1 MSSLSRTVSRRRR
14 TLTLSALGGAALLA
28 LTGCSAELNQQVRNG
43 FMPVG
48 DSAPTDNAQAI
59 LDLWVGSWIAAM
71 LVGLVTWGLM
81 LWCMIA
87 YRRRKNEVGYPRQV
101 AYHLPLEI
109 FYTFVP
115 IALVVT
121 LFVFSERTLADITPR
136 HDNPDTT
143 VQVIGKQ
150 WAWDFNYTDDDVY
163 YSGTQAHLNTDGS
176 EGVEETL
183 PTLYLPADSDVELEV
198 TSRDVIHSFWVPAF
212 LEKMDM
218 IPNQTNYLSFTTGD
232 EGTFQGKCAELCG
245 EYHSEMLFNV
255 EIVSQEEYDQ
265 QMQALRDQGNT
276 GQLGTE
282 YDRNPN
288 TNDEAIE
295 NQDSMPGSTYDEN

>member
-1 MSSLSRTVSRRRR
+1 VSSLSRTVSRRRR

-48 DSAPTDNAQAI
+48 DSAPTDNAQTI

-81 LWCMIA
+81 LWCLIA

-121 LFVFSERTLADITPR
+121 LFVFSERALADITPR

-143 VQVIGKQ
+143 IQVTGKQ

-183 PTLYLPADSDVELEV
+183 PTLYLPAHSDVELEV

-265 QMQALRDQGNT
+265 QMQTLRDQGNT

>member
-1 MSSLSRTVSRRRR
+1 VSSLSRTVSRRRR

-48 DSAPTDNAQAI
+48 DSAPTDNAQTI

-81 LWCMIA
+81 LWCLIA

-121 LFVFSERTLADITPR
+121 LFVFSERVLADITPR

-143 VQVIGKQ
+143 IQVTGKQ

-183 PTLYLPADSDVELEV
+183 PTLYLPAHSDVELEV

-265 QMQALRDQGNT
+265 QMQTLRDQGNT

>member
-48 DSAPTDNAQAI
+48 DSAPTDNAQTI

-81 LWCMIA
+81 LWCLIA

-121 LFVFSERTLADITPR
+121 LFVFSERALADITPR

-143 VQVIGKQ
+143 IQVTGKQ

-183 PTLYLPADSDVELEV
+183 PTLYLPAHSDVELEV

-265 QMQALRDQGNT
+265 QMQTLRDQGNT

>member
-1 MSSLSRTVSRRRR
+1 
-14 TLTLSALGGAALLA
+14 
-28 LTGCSAELNQQVRNG
+28 
-43 FMPVG
+43 MPVG

-121 LFVFSERTLADITPR
+121 LFVFSERVLADITPR

-176 EGVEETL
+176 EGVEDTL
-183 PTLYLPADSDVELEV
+183 PTLYLPADSDIELEI

-265 QMQALRDQGNT
+265 QMQTLRDQGNT

>member
-71 LVGLVTWGLM
+71 AVGLVTWGLM

-121 LFVFSERTLADITPR
+121 LFVFSERVLADITPR

-143 VQVIGKQ
+143 IQVIGKQ

-176 EGVEETL
+176 EGVEDTL
-183 PTLYLPADSDVELEV
+183 PTLYLPADSDIELEI

-245 EYHSEMLFNV
+245 TYHSRMLFNV
-255 EIVSQEEYDQ
+255 KVVSQDEYQDYLQ
-265 QMQALRDQGNT
+265 KH
-276 GQLGTE
+276 
-282 YDRNPN
+282 PN
-288 TNDEAIE
+288 GYSCHFIRPDWVL
-295 NQDSMPGSTYDEN
+295 PGR